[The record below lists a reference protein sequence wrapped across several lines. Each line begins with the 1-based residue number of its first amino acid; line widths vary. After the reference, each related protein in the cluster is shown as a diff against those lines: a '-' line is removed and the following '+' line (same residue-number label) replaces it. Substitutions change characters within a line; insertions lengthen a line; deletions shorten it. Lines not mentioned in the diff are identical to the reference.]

1 MSLKLLTTPE
11 ISVNIEN
18 DINTGADDVIDD
30 IPIKILVHS
39 ALNTE
44 VTEEDLQSDDT
55 SDLPAVQHAEDKGDI
70 GVTKEGG
77 LAILSAAPCEEEKCM
92 TEVKVKD
99 KDLKSDDRVASQV
112 VPNKQTDRSTTPSI
126 SSDQVEESTSTHNV
140 KSKSCNA
147 SIIPTYKCSISLKLV
162 SVIGHSEKL
171 KQFDKQ
177 RSRLKANSQNNTLIA
192 DYEKSLAIIQT
203 EVLSVHGKLS
213 NKFKDW
219 EKDFSVPKVKN
230 PQLRI

>member
-1 MSLKLLTTPE
+1 M
-11 ISVNIEN
+11 
-18 DINTGADDVIDD
+18 
-30 IPIKILVHS
+30 
-39 ALNTE
+39 
-44 VTEEDLQSDDT
+44 
-55 SDLPAVQHAEDKGDI
+55 
-70 GVTKEGG
+70 
-77 LAILSAAPCEEEKCM
+77 SAAPCEEEKCT
-92 TEVKVKD
+92 TEVKD
-99 KDLKSDDRVASQV
+99 KDLKSDDHVASQV
-112 VPNKQTDRSTTPSI
+112 VPNKQTDRSTTASI

-147 SIIPTYKCSISLKLV
+147 STIPTYKCGISMKLV

-213 NKFKDW
+213 NELKDW
-219 EKDFSVPKVKN
+219 EKDFFCAQGQEPTFEDIMQIPDKKSLFKKIQGCKN
-230 PQLRI
+230 FLKHWKIKA